1 MKAGFAADYSDDFN
15 FVNVALQGT
24 GFLYD
29 DPASLYDAIT
39 YASDASGTDT
49 TLEIYGSAQRWQR
62 AYKHHAAREPFE
74 FAGEV
79 LTVQTRRLR

>member
-24 GFLYD
+24 GFVYD
-29 DPASLYDAIT
+29 DAASLYDAIT
-39 YASDASGTDT
+39 YARSAAGTDT